1 MAKRAITIWW
11 IVGSVVMFVGFV
23 AALSVSYAT
32 NQGNFLNGQTGAS
45 LAFLGLSFTVLFTGV
60 TFQLVAWI
68 GSLVNA
74 RLLADKMWFNVLL
87 WVGIAGIVTSP
98 FVIGGLLFWALML
111 VYVISGADGKL
122 AASTTATPTKF
133 APTS

>member
-32 NQGNFLNGQTGAS
+32 NQGNFLNGH
-45 LAFLGLSFTVLFTGV
+45 TGV
-60 TFQLVAWI
+60 SVALLVLSISILFIGVTLQLVAWV

-74 RLLADKMWFNVLL
+74 RLLADKMWFKVLL

-98 FVIGGLLFWALML
+98 LVIGGLLFWALML
-111 VYVISGADGKL
+111 VYVINGADGKL
-122 AASTTATPTKF
+122 ASSTTATPVKF

>member
-1 MAKRAITIWW
+1 MAKRTITIWW

-32 NQGNFLNGQTGAS
+32 NQGNFLNGQTAVS
-45 LAFLGLSFTVLFTGV
+45 LALLVLSITILFTGV
-60 TFQLVAWI
+60 TLQLVAWI

-74 RLLADKMWFNVLL
+74 HLLTDKMWFNVLL
-87 WVGIAGIVTSP
+87 WVGIAGILTSP
-98 FVIGGLLFWALML
+98 IVVGGLLLWALML
-111 VYVISGADGKL
+111 AYVIKGADGKL
-122 AASTTATPTKF
+122 ASSRTATPAKF